1 MRTKLFHVV
10 LFSVLLFSLAAW
22 CQVPPPASDSA
33 AIWQALQRPAFAGGK
48 SASVSNV
55 TIERD
60 RIKITLTSG
69 TIQFAPPVNGI
80 VFAGVFRGMGRLQ
93 ITPPNPIEAQQLN
106 FFLKKEEIDTPIS
119 EATFTFTDKTF
130 EDIAAQVKW
139 ADTSSGELG
148 GLWGERQQQRESV
161 GFGVVPRLFK
171 SILSTDRAK
180 AALFLAD
187 LKTPDKGWLNVSD
200 DALDEEEI
208 GVAHYQNKGPGG
220 ALETDTWMSFPGG
233 GRSSSDAYADP
244 FAKEDYHIHG
254 YQIDASVTRGAEL
267 GATTKV
273 KLESRLA
280 GERVW
285 IFELNS
291 NLRVDKILDDQGKP
305 LEFYQP
311 RERKDNLTSF
321 GEWLAVVFPAPT
333 EKNAVRTLEFHY
345 AGKRV
350 IRQEG
355 PGNYFCPS
363 SGWYPQKRNSFAS
376 RADFELTFHSPKG
389 FTLIATGDKT
399 GETLDGNTLITT
411 WKSGIPL
418 AVAGFAYGDYKV
430 ITEKAGNVEVD
441 IYANREP
448 DDIMN
453 MIQRSAVAV
462 GNMSPAMM
470 AKPMASEF
478 ANAVRVFENYFGPY
492 PYKRLAV
499 TSLPVSF
506 TYGQGWP
513 GLIYL
518 WSASFLDDQQRHQIG
533 LRDNIELT
541 DFFRAHETSHMW
553 WGHRVGWKS
562 YHDQWM
568 SEGFAQFSGN
578 LYIQY
583 RESMK
588 EYVNRIKL
596 DRQALT
602 QSDAFGHRY
611 ESVGP
616 VWMGLRLISPESPR
630 AYQTVIYKK
639 GGLILHM
646 LRMMLYDP
654 RGQDPDKRF
663 KEMMQDFCKTFDNK
677 AASTEDFK
685 AIVEK
690 HIINAMDVEKNHRMD
705 WFFRQYVYGT
715 GIPRYEFRYE
725 IKAEGEGQWRISG
738 KVTRSGVPDN
748 WIDILPIYI
757 HQGNV
762 TGRLGFVNAT
772 QPTAEFNVALK
783 FKPDKLSLN
792 DFEDMLAE
800 IKQ

>member
-1 MRTKLFHVV
+1 MKR
-10 LFSVLLFSLAAW
+10 LLPCLAMLTFSLCSIPAW
-22 CQVPPPASDSA
+22 GQAPPTPGSDSLA
-33 AIWQALQRPAFAGGK
+33 VWQALQRPAFAGGK

-55 TIERD
+55 TLERD

-80 VFAGVFRGMGRLQ
+80 VFAGAFRGTGRLQ
-93 ITPPNPIEAQQLN
+93 ITPPNPVEAQQLN
-106 FFLKKEEIDTPIS
+106 FFLKKDQIDTPIS

-130 EDIAAQVKW
+130 EEIAAQVKW
-139 ADTSSGELG
+139 GDGSSGELG
-148 GLWGERQQQRESV
+148 GLFMERQQQREGA

-171 SILSTDRAK
+171 SVLSADRAK
-180 AALFLAD
+180 TALFTAD
-187 LKTPDKGWLNVSD
+187 LKTPDKGWLNVSYD
-200 DALDEEEI
+200 VLEEEEI
-208 GVAHYQNKGPGG
+208 GVAHYQTKGTGT
-220 ALETDTWMSFPGG
+220 LDTDTWMSFPAG
-233 GRSSSDAYADP
+233 GRSSADAYADP
-244 FAKEDYHIHG
+244 FAKEDFHIQG

-273 KLESRLA
+273 KFESRVA

-285 IFELNS
+285 LFELNS
-291 NLRVDKILDDQGKP
+291 NLRVAKILDDQGRP

-311 RERKDNLTSF
+311 RERKDSLSSF
-321 GEWLAVVFPAPT
+321 GEWLAVVFAAPT
-333 EKNAVRTLEFHY
+333 EKNVVRTLEFHY

-363 SGWYPQKRNSFAS
+363 SGWYPEKRNSFAS
-376 RADFELTFHSPKG
+376 RADFDLIFHSPKG
-389 FTLIATGDKT
+389 FTLVATGDKT
-399 GETLDGNTLITT
+399 SETLDGNTSITI
-411 WKSGIPL
+411 WKSGMPL

-430 ITEKAGNVEVD
+430 ISDKAGSVDVD

-492 PYKRLAV
+492 PYKHLAV

-506 TYGQGWP
+506 SYGQGWP

-533 LRDNIELT
+533 LRDNIWLT
-541 DFFRAHETSHMW
+541 DFFRAHETSHQW

-562 YHDQWM
+562 YHDQWL

-578 LYIQY
+578 LYVQY
-583 RESMK
+583 RENMK
-588 EYVNRIKL
+588 EYVKRIKL
-596 DRQALT
+596 DREELT

-616 VWMGLRLISPESPR
+616 VWMGLRLGSPESPR
-630 AYQTVIYKK
+630 AYQTVIYNK

-646 LRMMLYDP
+646 LRMMLYDS
-654 RGQDPDKRF
+654 RNQDPDKRF
-663 KEMMQDFCKTFDNK
+663 KEMMQDYCKTFDNK

-690 HIINAMDVEKNHRMD
+690 HMIGPMDVENNHRMD
-705 WFFRQYVYGT
+705 WFFKQYVYGT

-725 IKAEGEGQWRISG
+725 ITAAGEGLWKLSG

-748 WIDILPIYI
+748 WIDILPIYV

-772 QPTAEFNVALK
+772 KPTAEFNVQLK

-792 DFEDMLAE
+792 DFEDILAE